1 MKQNISLCFRVEITT
16 FASMEAMLEDKELGR
31 IEIWRSERAS
41 RIKITIKP
49 DHLRITLPM
58 RASHQQGLDF
68 LNQVR
73 GKIKVKQKKVSANI
87 KFIDEA
93 NPLKTLSFVTHVQA
107 AHRDK
112 VFFRLQDGVLLIEYP
127 QNHDPRSEQMQTFF
141 KNGIEF
147 FLRKEAKRLLPDRL
161 AQLAQQHGF
170 TFSDVKIQSSK
181 TRWGSCSGRKSINLS
196 YFLLT
201 MPAPLVDYVL
211 LHELCH
217 TIEMNHGERF
227 WKLMDK
233 VTDNKSKALRA
244 EVKKHRCAL

>member
-1 MKQNISLCFRVEITT
+1 
-16 FASMEAMLEDKELGR
+16 MEALLEDKELGR
-31 IEIWRSERAS
+31 IEIWRSERAT
-41 RIKITIKP
+41 RIKILIKP

-58 RASHQQGLDF
+58 RATQQQGLDF

-73 GKIKVKQKKVSANI
+73 TKIKQKQKTVTARLQS
-87 KFIDEA
+87 IDPEH
-93 NPLKTLSFVTHVQA
+93 PLQTLSFITNVQA
-107 AHRDK
+107 SDREK

-127 QNHDPRSEQMQTFF
+127 RRQDPASEQMQTFF
-141 KNGIEF
+141 KNGIDF
-147 FLRKEAKRLLPDRL
+147 FLRKEAKRLLPGRL
-161 AQLAQQHGF
+161 TQLAKQHGF
-170 TFSDVKIQSSK
+170 TFTEVKIQSSK

-201 MPAPLVDYVL
+201 LPAPLIDYVL

-217 TIEMNHGERF
+217 TVEMNHGDRF

-233 VTDNKSKALRA
+233 VTDNKAKALRA